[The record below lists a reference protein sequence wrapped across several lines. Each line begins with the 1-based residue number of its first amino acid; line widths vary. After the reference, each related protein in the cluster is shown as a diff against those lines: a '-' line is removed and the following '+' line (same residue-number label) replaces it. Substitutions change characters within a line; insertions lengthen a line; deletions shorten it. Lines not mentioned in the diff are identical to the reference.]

1 MPVFILSLRGSVLTT
16 AAIPSMFIAVNNCG
30 IASVSS
36 SFPRNDIRFL
46 LYNQLTGM
54 LYSNWN
60 SKALIQTQPRTD

>member
-1 MPVFILSLRGSVLTT
+1 
-16 AAIPSMFIAVNNCG
+16 MFIAVNNCG